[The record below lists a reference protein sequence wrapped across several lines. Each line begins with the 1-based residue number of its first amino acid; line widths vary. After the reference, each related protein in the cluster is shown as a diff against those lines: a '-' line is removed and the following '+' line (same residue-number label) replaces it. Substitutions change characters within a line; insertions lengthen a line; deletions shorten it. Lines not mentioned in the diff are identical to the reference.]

1 MGLAEQLR
9 HPPAGENH
17 AKCSVRLLRES
28 LESEDL
34 AVLDDT
40 MAQIASVD
48 GSRRRNGQTG
58 MTVVW
63 LVKVLTENGHKM
75 STSVMNRHLN
85 GECTCGSFG

>member
-28 LESEDL
+28 LKSEDL